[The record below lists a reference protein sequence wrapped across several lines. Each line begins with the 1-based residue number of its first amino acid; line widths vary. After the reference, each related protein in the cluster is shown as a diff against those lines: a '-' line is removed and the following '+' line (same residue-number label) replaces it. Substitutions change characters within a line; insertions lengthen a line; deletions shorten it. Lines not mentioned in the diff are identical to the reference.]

1 MVGHQKNDRVRRK
14 RYLSFASDAEAAAE
28 HTHSAVARMTLLKAA
43 ESWRFLAELSQ
54 KSPGEHLVK
63 PPTRD

>member
-1 MVGHQKNDRVRRK
+1 MVGHQKNDTVRRK
-14 RYLSFASDAEAAAE
+14 RYLSFACDAEAAAE
-28 HTHSAVARMTLLKAA
+28 HTHNAVTRMTLLKAA

-54 KSPGEHLVK
+54 KSPGEQLVK